1 MSHIGH
7 ALIAL
12 TTAFCLSSCQGHI
25 SAEKDMDWPA
35 YGGGFENT
43 HYSPLTTINRDNV
56 KDLQLAW
63 SYDTH
68 EGGGL
73 ETSPIIV
80 GDVLYGITPAQEVFA
95 LDAATGKPLWKFGS
109 GIQGGQPNRGLSY
122 WSDGGGDQR
131 IFVGITCY
139 LYALNARN
147 GEAIRSFGEAGRVDL
162 RKNLRDDFE
171 RQALVSTSPGV
182 VYKDLIIVGMR
193 EPESLPAPPGD
204 VRAYDVRTGTLRWT
218 FHTIPHPGE
227 FGYETWPKDAWTYS
241 GAANNWAGMAVDA
254 KRGVVFVPT
263 GSAADDFYGA
273 DRVGDDLF
281 ANSLLAL
288 NAETG
293 ERIWHF
299 QVVKHDMW
307 DRDLPSPPTLVTVQR
322 NGQPVDAVA
331 QTTKAG
337 FIFLFNRENGEPLF
351 PVEYREFPKS
361 DTPGEVA
368 APTQPIPLKPAPFAR
383 QQLTEQ
389 MLTRRIPEAHRLAV
403 KKFRTLRSEGQFI
416 PMSLRKWTI
425 VFPGFD
431 GGAEWGGSAV
441 DPQTGVLYVNANDIA
456 GMGAMVK
463 RSGKEQSVGQKVYS
477 SQCAVCHGEHMAGSP
492 GQFPSLLSLSKRL
505 PRVDVETIVQNGKG
519 RMPAFSALPFDHF
532 AAVVDFVWNGGK
544 PSKGSFQKSN
554 EVASPGNAIVQPPY
568 RLAGYQKFVDQDGY
582 PAVEP
587 PWGTL
592 NAIDLNT
599 GEYLWKIPL
608 GEYPELAAKGITNT
622 GTENYGG
629 PVVTAGGV
637 LFVAATNFD
646 KKLRA
651 FDSQTGKLLWQ
662 GTLPFAGNA
671 TPAVYEI
678 NGREYVVIAAGGGK
692 VVDRPSG
699 GVYVAFSLPTDTKHP
714 DAKTSR
720 H

>member
-1 MSHIGH
+1 MSRIGH
-7 ALIAL
+7 ALITL
-12 TTAFCLSSCQGHI
+12 TTAFCLSSCKGHI
-25 SAEKDMDWPA
+25 PAEKNTDWPA
-35 YGGGFENT
+35 YGGGLENT

-68 EGGGL
+68 EVGGL

-80 GDVLYGITPAQEVFA
+80 GSVLYGITPAQKVFA

-122 WSDGGGDQR
+122 WSDGGQDQR
-131 IFVGITCY
+131 IFVGITYY
-139 LYALNARN
+139 LYALNART
-147 GEAIRSFGEAGRVDL
+147 GEAIPSFGEAGRVDL
-162 RKNLRDDFE
+162 RKNLRGDFA

-182 VYKDLIIVGMR
+182 IYKDLVIVGMR

-204 VRAYDVRTGTLRWT
+204 VRAYDVRSGKLRWT
-218 FHTIPHPGE
+218 FHTVPHPGE

-263 GSAADDFYGA
+263 GSAANDFYGA

-307 DRDLPSPPTLVTVQR
+307 DRDLPSPPTLVTVKR

-337 FIFLFNRENGEPLF
+337 FVFLFNRENGEPLF
-351 PVEYREFPKS
+351 PVEYRKFPKS

-368 APTQPIPLKPAPFAR
+368 ASTQPIPLKPAPFAR
-383 QQLTEQ
+383 QQLTEP
-389 MLTRRIPEAHRLAV
+389 MLTHRTSEAHRMAV
-403 KKFRTLRSEGQFI
+403 EKFRTLRSEGQFI
-416 PMSLRKWTI
+416 PMSLGRWTI

-463 RSGKEQSVGQKVYS
+463 SSGKEQSVGQKVYS
-477 SQCAVCHGEHMAGSP
+477 SQCAVCHGEHLAGSP

-505 PRVDVETIVQNGKG
+505 GRVDVETIVQNGKG
-519 RMPAFSALPFDHF
+519 RMPAFSSLPFDHF
-532 AAVVDFVWNGGK
+532 AAVVDFVWNEGQ
-544 PSKGSFQKSN
+544 PSKSSFPGSHEAAQREN
-554 EVASPGNAIVQPPY
+554 TVVQPPY
-568 RLAGYQKFVDQDGY
+568 HLAGYQKFVDQDGY

-599 GEYLWKIPL
+599 GEYLWKVPL
-608 GEYPELAAKGITNT
+608 GEYPELAEKGIANT

-662 GTLPFAGNA
+662 VTLPFAGNA

-692 VVDRPSG
+692 AIDRPSG
-699 GVYVAFSLPTDTKHP
+699 GLYMAFALPTDIEHR
-714 DAKTSR
+714 DRESSL

>member
-1 MSHIGH
+1 MSHIAY
-7 ALIAL
+7 ALIVFATAL
-12 TTAFCLSSCQGHI
+12 SLSSCEGHTPT
-25 SAEKDMDWPA
+25 EKNMDWPA
-35 YGGGFENT
+35 YGGGPENT
-43 HYSPLTTINRDNV
+43 HYSPLKTINRDNV

-68 EGGGL
+68 EQGGL

-95 LDAATGKPLWKFGS
+95 LDAATGKQRWKFGS

-122 WSDGGGDQR
+122 WTGGGQEQR
-131 IFVGITCY
+131 ILVGITYY
-139 LYALNARN
+139 LYALDART
-147 GEAIRSFGEAGRVDL
+147 GEAITSFGEGGRVDL
-162 RKNLRDDFE
+162 RKDLRGDFE

-204 VRAYDVRTGTLRWT
+204 VRAYDVRTGKLRWT

-254 KRGVVFVPT
+254 KRGIVYVPT
-263 GSAADDFYGA
+263 GSAACDFYGA

-281 ANSLLAL
+281 ANSLIAL

-307 DRDLPSPPTLVTVQR
+307 DRDLPSPPTLVTVKR
-322 NGQPVDAVA
+322 NGQTVDAVA
-331 QTTKAG
+331 ETTKAG
-337 FIFLFNRENGEPLF
+337 FVFLLNRDNGEPLF

-368 APTQPIPLKPAPFAR
+368 ASTQPIPLQPAPFAR

-389 MLTRRIPEAHRLAV
+389 MLTSRTPEAHRAAV
-403 KKFRTLRSEGQFI
+403 EKFRTVRSEGQFI
-416 PMSLRKWTI
+416 PMSIGTWTI

-431 GGAEWGGSAV
+431 GGAEWGGSAL
-441 DPQTGVLYVNANDIA
+441 DPQSGVLYVNANDIA

-463 RSGKEQSVGQKVYS
+463 SSGKEQSVGQKVYS

-492 GQFPSLLSLSKRL
+492 GQFPSLLGLAKRL
-505 PRVDVETIVQNGKG
+505 RREDVDTIVQNGKG
-519 RMPAFSALPFDHF
+519 RMPAFSSLPFDHF
-532 AAVVDFVWNGGK
+532 SAVVDFVWNGGK
-544 PSKGSFQKSN
+544 ASKSSSGESS
-554 EVASPGNAIVQPPY
+554 EVARRENAVVQPPY
-568 RLAGYQKFVDQDGY
+568 HLAGYQKFQDPEGY

-608 GEYPELAAKGITNT
+608 GEYPELVEKGITNT

-637 LFVAATNFD
+637 LFIAATNFD

-662 GTLPFAGNA
+662 VTLPFAGNA

-678 NGREYVVIAAGGGK
+678 DGREYVVIAAGGGK
-692 VVDRPSG
+692 AIDKPSG
-699 GVYVAFSLPTDTKHP
+699 GIYVAFALPGATVNRANEK
-714 DAKTSR
+714 AR